1 MKTLH
6 VEAGTHLY
14 GGGLQVFFLVQG
26 LQARGEEALLVCPT
40 GSAIAAHAR
49 EHGLRVHEIAMGGDQ
64 DIGLMGRVRAL
75 IRAEKPDL
83 VHLHSRRGSDVWG
96 ALAAR
101 LEGVPTVMSRRND
114 NPEPRGWF
122 HLKYKLYDRVVAISD
137 GIRQV
142 LLKAGLSADKVVCV
156 HSAVDTVRYRPH
168 RDDMS
173 WFGNE
178 FHLASDVLTIAMA
191 AQFIARKGHRTLI
204 AALPAVIAA
213 QPRTRVLLFG
223 QGPELAVIKKQV
235 ERAELQ
241 QQVVFAGFRSDL
253 ERVLPCVDVMVHPA
267 EMEGLGVALLQ
278 AAACGLPIVAGRA
291 GGIPEIVRPGLNG
304 ELIEPGDV
312 GALSGH
318 LIRLLGDAAL
328 RQRYGAAGRALTL
341 AEFSIDAMVEGNLQI
356 YRDVCA
362 AKRLRA

>member
-122 HLKYKLYDRVVAISD
+122 HLKYKLYDRVVAISE

-142 LLKAGLSADKVVCV
+142 LLKAGLSPAKVVCV

-168 RDDMS
+168 RDDMD
-173 WFGNE
+173 WFRAE
-178 FHLASDVLTIAMA
+178 FNLAPDELTIAMA

-204 AALPAVIAA
+204 AAMPAVLAA
-213 QPRTRVLLFG
+213 HPRTRVLLFG
-223 QGPELAVIKKQV
+223 QGPEMAAMKKLV
-235 ERAELQ
+235 ERANLQ
-241 QQVVFAGFRSDL
+241 AQVAFTGFRSDL
-253 ERVLPCVDVMVHPA
+253 ERVLPCIDVMVHPA

-304 ELIEPGDV
+304 ELIDPGDV
-312 GALSGH
+312 SVLSGH
-318 LIRLLGDAAL
+318 LIRLLGDASL

-341 AEFSIDAMVEGNLQI
+341 AEFSIDAMVEGNLQV
-356 YRDVCA
+356 YREVRA
-362 AKRLRA
+362 AQGLRA

>member
-6 VEAGTHLY
+6 IEAGTHLY

-26 LQARGEEALLVCPT
+26 LQARGEQPVLVCPS

-49 EHGLRVHEIAMGGDQ
+49 AHDLQVREIAMGGDQ
-64 DIGLMGRVRAL
+64 DIGLVGRVRAL
-75 IRAEKPDL
+75 IRTERPDL

-122 HLKYKLYDRVVAISD
+122 RLKYKLYDRVVAISE

-142 LLKAGLSADKVVCV
+142 LLAAGLSPDKVVCV
-156 HSAVDTVRYRPH
+156 HSAVDTERYWPH
-168 RDDMS
+168 RDDMD
-173 WFGNE
+173 WFRDE
-178 FHLASDVLTIAMA
+178 FHLAADELTIAMA

-223 QGPELAVIKKQV
+223 QGPEQAAMKKLVQ
-235 ERAELQ
+235 RAGLDKH
-241 QQVVFAGFRSDL
+241 VDFAGFRNDL
-253 ERVLPCVDVMVHPA
+253 ERVLPCIDLMVHPA

-291 GGIPEIVRPGLNG
+291 GGIPEIVRPGING

-312 GALSGH
+312 KALSGH
-318 LIRLLGDAAL
+318 LVRLLGDAAL
-328 RQRYGAAGRALTL
+328 RERYGHAGRALAM
-341 AEFSIDAMVEGNLQI
+341 AEFSIDAMVEGNLQA
-356 YRDVCA
+356 YRDVRSA
-362 AKRLRA
+362 RGVRA

>member
-14 GGGLQVFFLVQG
+14 GGGLQVFFLVKG
-26 LQARGEEALLVCPT
+26 LQARGEQPVLVCPT
-40 GSAIAAHAR
+40 GSAIAAQAR
-49 EHGLRVHEIAMGGDQ
+49 EHGLQVREIAMGGDQ
-64 DIGLMGRVRAL
+64 DIGLISRVRAL

-122 HLKYKLYDRVVAISD
+122 RLKYKLYDRVVAISE

-142 LLKAGLSADKVVCV
+142 LLGAGLSPDKVVCV
-156 HSAVDTVRYRPH
+156 HSAVDTQRYWPH
-168 RDDMS
+168 RDDIG
-173 WFGNE
+173 WFRDE
-178 FHLASDVLTIAMA
+178 FRLAPDDLTIAMA

-204 AALPAVIAA
+204 AALPAVLAA

-223 QGPELAVIKKQV
+223 QGPELAATKKLVQGAGLEKHV
-235 ERAELQ
+235 D
-241 QQVVFAGFRSDL
+241 FAGFRNDL
-253 ERVLPCVDVMVHPA
+253 ERVMPCVDLMVHPA

-291 GGIPEIVRPGLNG
+291 GGIPEIVRPGING

-312 GALSGH
+312 EGLANH
-318 LIRLLGDAAL
+318 LIRLLGDPAL
-328 RQRYGAAGRALTL
+328 RQRYGAAGRALAL
-341 AEFSIDAMVEGNLQI
+341 AEFSIEAMVEGNLQA
-356 YRDVCA
+356 YRDVCSA
-362 AKRLRA
+362 RGFSA

>member
-26 LQARGEEALLVCPT
+26 LQARGEEAVLACPT
-40 GSAIAAHAR
+40 GSAIATQAR
-49 EHGLRVHEIAMGGDQ
+49 DHGLQVREIAMGGDQ
-64 DIGLMGRVRAL
+64 DIGLIGRVRSL
-75 IRAEKPDL
+75 IRAERPDL

-101 LEGVPTVMSRRND
+101 LEGIPTVMSRRND

-122 HLKYKLYDRVVAISD
+122 HLKYKLYDRVVAISE

-142 LLKAGLSADKVVCV
+142 LLDAGLSPDKVVCV
-156 HSAVDTVRYRPH
+156 HSAVDTERYCPH
-168 RDDMS
+168 RGDIAWFRAEFDLADD
-173 WFGNE
+173 E
-178 FHLASDVLTIAMA
+178 LTIAMA

-204 AALPAVIAA
+204 AALPAVLAA
-213 QPRTRVLLFG
+213 LPRTRVLLFG
-223 QGPELAVIKKQV
+223 QGPAMAAMKKLVQ
-235 ERAELQ
+235 RADLQ
-241 QQVVFAGFRSDL
+241 HQVVFAGFRSDL
-253 ERVLPCVDVMVHPA
+253 ERVLPCIDLMVHPA

-318 LIRLLGDAAL
+318 LIRLLGDADL

-341 AEFSIDAMVEGNLQI
+341 AEFSVNAMVEGNLRV
-356 YRDVCA
+356 YREVCA
-362 AKRLRA
+362 AKGLRG

>member
-26 LQARGEEALLVCPT
+26 LQARGEEPVLVCPS
-40 GSAIAAHAR
+40 GSAIAAEAR
-49 EHGLRVHEIAMGGDQ
+49 QHGLPVREIAMGGDQ
-64 DIGLMGRVRAL
+64 DVGLVGRVRRL
-75 IRAEKPDL
+75 IRSERPDL

-122 HLKYKLYDRVVAISD
+122 RLKYKLYDHVIAISE

-142 LLKAGLSADKVVCV
+142 LLAAGLPPSRVSCV
-156 HSAVDTVRYRPH
+156 HSAVDTERYRPD
-168 RDDMS
+168 RSDIGWLRAEFGLADDQ
-173 WFGNE
+173 
-178 FHLASDVLTIAMA
+178 LTIAMA
-191 AQFIARKGHRTLI
+191 AQFIARKGHRTLV
-204 AALPAVIAA
+204 AALPQVMAA
-213 QPRTRVLLFG
+213 HPRTRILLFG
-223 QGPELAVIKKQV
+223 QGPEEAAIRHLVD
-235 ERAELQ
+235 RAGLNDR
-241 QQVVFAGFRSDL
+241 VVFAGFRKDL
-253 ERVLPCVDVMVHPA
+253 VRVLPCIDVMVHPA

-304 ELIEPGDV
+304 ELIEPGDAA
-312 GALSGH
+312 GLSRH
-318 LIRLLGDAAL
+318 LVNIL
-328 RQRYGAAGRALTL
+328 RDSSVRARYGAAGRALVQ
-341 AEFSIDAMVEGNLQI
+341 AEFSIEAMVEGNLRV
-356 YRDVCA
+356 YREVCS
-362 AKRLRA
+362 AKRVQA

>member
-26 LQARGEEALLVCPT
+26 LRARGEEALLVCPT
-40 GSAIAAHAR
+40 GSAIAAQAR
-49 EHGLRVHEIAMGGDQ
+49 EHGLTVHEIAMGGDQ
-64 DIGLMGRVRAL
+64 DIGLMGRVRTL
-75 IRAEKPDL
+75 IRAEQPDL

-122 HLKYKLYDRVVAISD
+122 HLKYKLYDRVVAISE

-142 LLKAGLSADKVVCV
+142 LLGAGLAPDKVVCV
-156 HSAVDTVRYRPH
+156 HSAVDTLRYRPH
-168 RDDMS
+168 RDDID
-173 WFGNE
+173 WFRNE
-178 FHLASDVLTIAMA
+178 FELAPDELTIAMA

-204 AALPAVIAA
+204 AAMPAVLAA

-223 QGPELAVIKKQV
+223 QGPEMTAMKQRV
-235 ERAELQ
+235 QQAGLQ
-241 QQVVFAGFRSDL
+241 QHIAFAGFRSDL
-253 ERVLPCVDVMVHPA
+253 ERVLPCIDVMVHPA

-312 GALSGH
+312 DALSGH

-341 AEFSIDAMVEGNLQI
+341 AEFSVDAMVEGNLQV
-356 YRDVCA
+356 YREVRA
-362 AKRLRA
+362 AQELQA

>member
-26 LQARGEEALLVCPT
+26 LQARGVEALLVCPT
-40 GSAIAAHAR
+40 GSAIAVQAR
-49 EHGLRVHEIAMGGDQ
+49 EHGLQVHEIAMGGDQ
-64 DIGLMGRVRAL
+64 DIGLIGRVRAL
-75 IRAEKPDL
+75 IRAETPDI

-114 NPEPRGWF
+114 NPEPWGWF
-122 HLKYKLYDRVVAISD
+122 HLKYKLYDRVVAISE

-142 LLKAGLSADKVVCV
+142 LLGAGLAPDKVVCV
-156 HSAVDTVRYRPH
+156 HSAVDTLRYRPH
-168 RDDMS
+168 RDDIN
-173 WFGNE
+173 WFRDE
-178 FHLASDVLTIAMA
+178 FKLAPDELTIAMA

-204 AALPAVIAA
+204 AALPAVLAA

-223 QGPELAVIKKQV
+223 QGPEMVAMKKQV
-235 ERAELQ
+235 ERADLRQ
-241 QQVVFAGFRSDL
+241 HVVFAGFRNDL
-253 ERVLPCVDVMVHPA
+253 ERVLPCIDVMVHPA
-267 EMEGLGVALLQ
+267 DMEGLGVALLQ

-291 GGIPEIVRPGLNG
+291 GGIPEIVRPGVNG

-312 GALSGH
+312 DALSGH
-318 LIRLLGDAAL
+318 LVRLLGDATL
-328 RQRYGAAGRALTL
+328 RHRYGSAGRALTL
-341 AEFSIDAMVEGNLQI
+341 AEFSVDAMVEGNLRV

>member
-26 LQARGEEALLVCPT
+26 LQARGEEAVLACPA
-40 GSAIAAHAR
+40 GSAIAAQAR
-49 EHGLRVHEIAMGGDQ
+49 AHGLQVREIAMGGDQ
-64 DIGLMGRVRAL
+64 DIGLIGRVRKL
-75 IRAEKPDL
+75 IRTERPAL

-96 ALAAR
+96 AIAAR

-122 HLKYKLYDRVVAISD
+122 HLKYKLYDRVVAISE
-137 GIRQV
+137 GIEQV
-142 LLKAGLSADKVVCV
+142 LLHAGLSPEKVVCV
-156 HSAVDTVRYRPH
+156 HSAVDTQRYRPH
-168 RDDMS
+168 RDDMD
-173 WFGNE
+173 WFRHE
-178 FHLASDVLTIAMA
+178 FDLADDELTIAMA

-204 AALPAVIAA
+204 SALPAVLAVH
-213 QPRTRVLLFG
+213 PRTRVLLFG
-223 QGPELAVIKKQV
+223 QGPEMVAMRKRVQGAGL
-235 ERAELQ
+235 E
-241 QQVVFAGFRSDL
+241 QQVVFAGFRNDL

-291 GGIPEIVRPGLNG
+291 GGIPEIVRPGING

-312 GALSGH
+312 AALSDY
-318 LIRLLGDAAL
+318 LIQLLGDAGL
-328 RQRYGAAGRALTL
+328 RQRYGHAGRALTL
-341 AEFSIDAMVEGNLQI
+341 AEFSIDAMVEGNLKA
-356 YRDVCA
+356 YRAVED
-362 AKRLRA
+362 AKGRGG

>member
-26 LQARGEEALLVCPT
+26 LQARGEEAVLACPT
-40 GSAIAAHAR
+40 GSAIAAQAR
-49 EHGLRVHEIAMGGDQ
+49 NHGLQVREIAMGGDQ
-64 DIGLMGRVRAL
+64 DIGLIGRVRSL
-75 IRAEKPDL
+75 IRAERPDL

-101 LEGVPTVMSRRND
+101 LEGIPTVMSRRND

-122 HLKYKLYDRVVAISD
+122 HLKYKLYDRVVAISE

-142 LLKAGLSADKVVCV
+142 LLDAGLAPDKVACV

-168 RDDMS
+168 CDDMD
-173 WFGNE
+173 WFRDE
-178 FHLASDVLTIAMA
+178 FELACDELTIAMA
-191 AQFIARKGHRTLI
+191 AQFITRKGHRTLI
-204 AALPAVIAA
+204 AALPAVLAA
-213 QPRTRVLLFG
+213 RPRTRLLLFG
-223 QGPELAVIKKQV
+223 QGPEMAAMQKLVQGADLQRQV
-235 ERAELQ
+235 L
-241 QQVVFAGFRSDL
+241 FAGFRSDL
-253 ERVLPCVDVMVHPA
+253 DRVLPCVDVMAHPA

-278 AAACGLPIVAGRA
+278 AAACGIPIVAGRA
-291 GGIPEIVRPGLNG
+291 GGIPEIVRPGING

-328 RQRYGAAGRALTL
+328 RRRYGAAGRALTL
-341 AEFSIDAMVEGNLQI
+341 AEFSVDAMVEGNLQV
-356 YRDVCA
+356 YREVCA
-362 AKRLRA
+362 ARGLRA

>member
-26 LQARGEEALLVCPT
+26 LQARGVDAVLACPQ

-49 EHGLRVHEIAMGGDQ
+49 QHGLQVREIAMRGDQ
-64 DIGLMGRVRAL
+64 DIGLIGRVRAL
-75 IRAEKPDL
+75 IRTERPDL

-114 NPEPRGWF
+114 HSELKGWF
-122 HLKYKLYDRVVAISD
+122 QLKYKLYDHVIAISE
-137 GIRQV
+137 GIQRI
-142 LLKAGLSADKVVCV
+142 LLEDGLSPAKVTCV
-156 HSAVDTVRYRPH
+156 HSAVDTERYRPG
-168 RDDMS
+168 RDDID
-173 WFGNE
+173 WFRHE
-178 FHLASDVLTIAMA
+178 FHLAPDELTIAMA
-191 AQFIARKGHRTLI
+191 AQFIARKGHRTLVT
-204 AALPAVIAA
+204 ALPQVLAA
-213 QPRTRVLLFG
+213 HPRTRVLLFG
-223 QGPELAVIKKQV
+223 QGSELNAVKNQV
-235 ERAELQ
+235 AQANLQ
-241 QQVVFAGFRSDL
+241 SHVMFAGFRNDL

-304 ELIEPGDV
+304 ELITPGDV
-312 GALSGH
+312 DALAGY
-318 LIRLLGDAAL
+318 LIQLLGDATL
-328 RQRYGAAGRALTL
+328 RQRYGAAGRALAQ
-341 AEFSIDAMVEGNLQI
+341 AEFSVDAMVEGNLQV
-356 YRDVCA
+356 YRQVLA
-362 AKRLRA
+362 HQKPQP

>member
-156 HSAVDTVRYRPH
+156 HSAVDTVRYWPH

>member
-26 LQARGEEALLVCPT
+26 LQARGEEAVLACPT

-49 EHGLRVHEIAMGGDQ
+49 AHGLQVREIAMGGDQ
-64 DIGLMGRVRAL
+64 DIGLVRRVRRL
-75 IRAEKPDL
+75 IRSEHPDI

-96 ALAAR
+96 AIAAR
-101 LEGVPTVMSRRND
+101 LERVPTVMSRRND

-122 HLKYKLYDRVVAISD
+122 RLKYKLYDRVVAISE
-137 GIRQV
+137 GIEQV
-142 LLKAGLSADKVVCV
+142 LLNAGLSPDKVVCV
-156 HSAVDTVRYRPH
+156 HSAVDTQRYRPH
-168 RDDMS
+168 RDGID
-173 WFGNE
+173 WFRDE
-178 FHLASDVLTIAMA
+178 FKLAEDELTIAMA

-204 AALPAVIAA
+204 SALPAVLAV

-223 QGPELAVIKKQV
+223 QGPEMAAMKKLVKQADLQHQV
-235 ERAELQ
+235 H
-241 QQVVFAGFRSDL
+241 FAGFRSDL

-291 GGIPEIVRPGLNG
+291 GGIPEIVRPGITG
-304 ELIEPGDV
+304 ELIEPGDA
-312 GALSGH
+312 GALSGY
-318 LIRLLGDAAL
+318 LIQLLGDAGL
-328 RQRYGAAGRALTL
+328 RQRYGSAGRALTL
-341 AEFSIDAMVEGNLQI
+341 AEFSIDAMVDGNLQV
-356 YRDVCA
+356 YREVEA
-362 AKRLRA
+362 EKGRAR

>member
-26 LQARGEEALLVCPT
+26 LQTRGEEALLVCPT
-40 GSAIAAHAR
+40 GSAIAAQAR
-49 EHGLRVHEIAMGGDQ
+49 AHGLRVHEIAMGGDQ
-64 DIGLMGRVRAL
+64 DIGLIGRVRAL
-75 IRAEKPDL
+75 IRTERPDL

-122 HLKYKLYDRVVAISD
+122 NLKYKLYDRVVAISD

-142 LLKAGLSADKVVCV
+142 LLGAGLSPDKVVCV
-156 HSAVDTVRYRPH
+156 HSAVDTERYRPH
-168 RDDMS
+168 RDDID
-173 WFGNE
+173 WFRDE
-178 FHLASDVLTIAMA
+178 FELAPDELTIAMA

-204 AALPAVIAA
+204 AALPAVIAVH
-213 QPRTRVLLFG
+213 PRTRVLLFG
-223 QGPELAVIKKQV
+223 QGPEMAAMKKLV
-235 ERAELQ
+235 RRAALQ
-241 QQVVFAGFRSDL
+241 QHVVFAGFRSDL
-253 ERVLPCVDVMVHPA
+253 ERVLPCIDLMVHPA

-341 AEFSIDAMVEGNLQI
+341 AEFSIDAMVEGNLQV
-356 YRDVCA
+356 YREVYA
-362 AKRLRA
+362 AEGSRA

>member
-49 EHGLRVHEIAMGGDQ
+49 AHGLRVHEIAMGGDQ
-64 DIGLMGRVRAL
+64 DIGLLGRVRAL
-75 IRAEKPDL
+75 IRVERPDL

-122 HLKYKLYDRVVAISD
+122 HLKYKLYDRVVAISE

-142 LLKAGLSADKVVCV
+142 LLKAGLSSAKVVCV
-156 HSAVDTVRYRPH
+156 HSAVDTQRYWPH
-168 RDDMS
+168 RDDID
-173 WFGNE
+173 WFRNE
-178 FHLASDVLTIAMA
+178 FELAADELTIAMA

-204 AALPAVIAA
+204 AALPAVLTAH
-213 QPRTRVLLFG
+213 PRTRVLLFG
-223 QGPELAVIKKQV
+223 QGPEMAAMKKLV
-235 ERAELQ
+235 ERANLQ
-241 QQVVFAGFRSDL
+241 AQVVFAGFRSDL
-253 ERVLPCVDVMVHPA
+253 ERVLPCTDVMVHPA

-341 AEFSIDAMVEGNLQI
+341 AEFSIDAMVEGNLQV
-356 YRDVCA
+356 YREVCA
-362 AKRLRA
+362 ARGLRA